1 MRKKI
6 VALLMCTTLVFG
18 GAVSTYANTT
28 TYNVTC
34 SRDSSKAK
42 YDDNISLK
50 TKKDGGNAYESC
62 FYVSPKYF
70 SDSVAKMQLHS
81 VRDEYRDRIISDRL
95 VISKKS
101 VGKKKHASYD
111 YRVASG
117 KFYRLVAG
125 YYTGKAAS
133 IHSDGRYTP

>member
-1 MRKKI
+1 
-6 VALLMCTTLVFG
+6 MCTTLVFG

-81 VRDEYRDRIISDRL
+81 VRDEYRDR
-95 VISKKS
+95 KS
-101 VGKKKHASYD
+101 V
-111 YRVASG
+111 V
-117 KFYRLVAG
+117 
-125 YYTGKAAS
+125 
-133 IHSDGRYTP
+133 

>member
-34 SRDSSKAK
+34 SRDSSKA
-42 YDDNISLK
+42 
-50 TKKDGGNAYESC
+50 KKDGGNAYESC

-81 VRDEYRDRIISDRL
+81 VRDEYRDRIISDRML
-95 VISKKS
+95 ISKKS